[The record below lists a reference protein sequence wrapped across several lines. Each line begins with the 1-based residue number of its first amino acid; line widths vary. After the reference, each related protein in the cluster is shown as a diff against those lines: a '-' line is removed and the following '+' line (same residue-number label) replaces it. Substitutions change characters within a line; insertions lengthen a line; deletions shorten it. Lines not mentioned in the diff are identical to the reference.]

1 MEGYLQVSQSLRI
14 VTIAFIF
21 HKMYL
26 HKVIATGKLSLCA
39 KYDFYCYI
47 PAGND
52 TILGRNV
59 FFASPY
65 FSFFFFPYKALY
77 PCVFTLLKEGYC
89 SRFTLAFTNSSPNI
103 KIFLVDLNS
112 FQLLYCTNVSEA
124 V

>member
-1 MEGYLQVSQSLRI
+1 MEGCLQVSQTLRI
-14 VTIAFIF
+14 LTIAFIF
-21 HKMYL
+21 HKKYL

-39 KYDFYCYI
+39 KYDFHCYI

-59 FFASPY
+59 FFALPY
-65 FSFFFFPYKALY
+65 FSIFFPYKALY

-89 SRFTLAFTNSSPNI
+89 SRFTLALTNSSPNI

-112 FQLLYCTNVSEA
+112 FQLLYCTNVSE
-124 V
+124 VV